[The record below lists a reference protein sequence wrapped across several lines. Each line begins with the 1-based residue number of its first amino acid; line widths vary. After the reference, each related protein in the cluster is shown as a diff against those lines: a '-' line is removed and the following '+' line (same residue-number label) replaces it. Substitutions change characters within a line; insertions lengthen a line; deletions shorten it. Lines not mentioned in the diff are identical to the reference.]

1 MDATGLQIRVW
12 YASLRLLARVVS
24 RVDVVDAA
32 RTDELNLEDRLF
44 VPRPNKMRVLC
55 RQREEGTRLQH
66 LAFLFE
72 LFTHA
77 GPQATADH
85 GNSLG
90 IGMRVRRN
98 LIVSRQ
104 FDALHDHPASF
115 CRVTHQDGELAPFG
129 SAGLSFHVSPAA
141 TRCRQ

>member
-1 MDATGLQIRVW
+1 MDATGLQIRVY

-32 RTDELNLEDRLF
+32 RTDELNLEDCLL

-55 RQREEGTRLQH
+55 RQREKGTRLQH

-77 GPQATADH
+77 GPQATTDH
-85 GNSLG
+85 GNSLD
-90 IGMRVRRN
+90 IGMR
-98 LIVSRQ
+98 ISR
-104 FDALHDHPASF
+104 DLVVKREGYTLHRHPAVF
-115 CRVTHQDGELAPFG
+115 CRRTSSDSEHPTPC
-129 SAGLSFHVSPAA
+129 S
-141 TRCRQ
+141 